1 MDLIVLEDPL
11 LIKKNL
17 GQTRPLSVRKLLK
30 ETHLL
35 ANRDDF
41 SLTSLSVPSIL

>member
-1 MDLIVLEDPL
+1 MGL
-11 LIKKNL
+11 LLGKYSYLVKWHLGETSPIRVIK
-17 GQTRPLSVRKLLK
+17 SLK

-35 ANRDDF
+35 ADFDDF